1 MRSNHLWIGAWE
13 EDRTPDLRIGRPT
26 VSPPT
31 ARSEVRMLTRLA
43 PRGSV
48 QLCRSCSRAVMMV
61 TVTAAHGQDRSYK
74 GGYLFVSSDLLVD
87 MSMV

>member
-1 MRSNHLWIGAWE
+1 MGWIGTNEVKPPLDWSLGRGSHSGPTHWQA
-13 EDRTPDLRIGRPT
+13 DRQ
-26 VSPPT
+26 PPT
-31 ARSEVRMLTRLA
+31 ARSEVRMLTRFA

-74 GGYLFVSSDLLVD
+74 EDTCL
-87 MSMV
+87 